1 MLQEGRRALRPRRKT
16 RCAHAHARLLRS
28 FSSLLPYGATSSGLN
43 PLSGERMRCVVISGR
58 YFIISRTGRGGGR
71 RSGSRGPAGGQ
82 AGCAGGRGRPLPL
95 SPSSSPT
102 HTHRLYVTYAQD
114 HVNTNKAPL
123 STCLSPCRCVWS
135 PAPAW
140 SLVETQQTTSLAT
153 SKQHAHQPPP
163 RPPPLRGGPPPRG
176 RATAGSPGARACVP
190 ACECGDLCAVNRA
203 RTSSSHRPAHS
214 AIPRTYFLLNNK
226 AVNRSGHPPGS
237 FYS

>member
-1 MLQEGRRALRPRRKT
+1 MRGNKWAIFYNLSNRA
-16 RCAHAHARLLRS
+16 
-28 FSSLLPYGATSSGLN
+28 
-43 PLSGERMRCVVISGR
+43 
-58 YFIISRTGRGGGR
+58 GRGPPQRQPGAGGR
-71 RSGSRGPAGGQ
+71 A
-82 AGCAGGRGRPLPL
+82 AGGRGRPLPL

-102 HTHRLYVTYAQD
+102 HTHRIYVTYAQD
-114 HVNTNKAPL
+114 HINTNKAPL

-190 ACECGDLCAVNRA
+190 ACDCGDLCAVNRA

-214 AIPRTYFLLNNK
+214 AIPGRTYFLLNNK